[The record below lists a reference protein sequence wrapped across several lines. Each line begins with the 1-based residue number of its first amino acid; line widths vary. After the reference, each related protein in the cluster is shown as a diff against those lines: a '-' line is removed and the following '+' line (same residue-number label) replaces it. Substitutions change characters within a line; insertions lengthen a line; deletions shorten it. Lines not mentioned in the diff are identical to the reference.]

1 MNKYFLKMFLSS
13 FLSLFFIEIL
23 FKIISFNT
31 FFDFELLR
39 ITLFTLVFSLLTS
52 FIYTLFKPLV
62 AKILTCITVFTFGL
76 YTLLQLNFK
85 NFMGNFMSLSML
97 GGGGDADRIS
107 NEVSTFISSIR
118 LEYYLCFLP
127 LIILIILFIWKKNWF
142 NYERPT
148 WVNSLVV
155 VGVVVVLHIISLL
168 TLNVTPENQ
177 LKTNKELYKSPT
189 LIDISLKEF
198 GPNRFFIRD
207 LIYFI
212 NGDDTHNIIEIET
225 PTAGEEEPTDYTR
238 YIDDTALKELIANED
253 DEIIKNLHQYYMSQS
268 ITDKNDYTGI
278 FKDKNLVLIMVEA
291 LDLAAV
297 DPDLTPTLYRLT
309 QEGWYFNNYYAPK
322 FSCTTGESEFIAL
335 TSIIP
340 SNSVCTPFTYVDNN
354 YSSSIF
360 NLFNASGYTST
371 SYHGWDDNY
380 YPRTK
385 LHKNMGS
392 TFYNADKLDFSTSG
406 GWTSDLKLMEKI
418 YPMFSQ
424 NDKFL
429 SFIITVSMHFS
440 YDFDDATTRKNWDQV
455 KDLDT
460 GISMKRYLAKA
471 IEFDQSLEYLID
483 SLEKDGKLDDTVIVI
498 FGDHHPY
505 NLDFDYLAERSPV
518 DRYEDL
524 NEDLMPFIIYNS
536 TVEPQVIT
544 KTASTFDILPTLA
557 NLFDLNYDP
566 RYYTGKDLFSDEET
580 IALFPTGSWVTD
592 KAVYFASKN
601 DYKLKDNSVN
611 EEYIK
616 EINKILSN
624 KFTASD
630 NTLKK
635 DYFKYSVLNSST
647 R

>member
-1 MNKYFLKMFLSS
+1 MNKYFLKIFLMN

-23 FKIISFNT
+23 FKIVSFNS
-31 FFDFELLR
+31 FFDFEMLR
-39 ITLFTLVFSLLTS
+39 IMLFTLVLSLITS
-52 FIYTLFKPLV
+52 FVYTIFKPLI
-62 AKILTCITVFTFGL
+62 AKILTCITVFIFGL
-76 YTLLQLNFK
+76 YTLLQLGFK

-97 GGGGDADRIS
+97 GGGGDADRIR
-107 NEVSTFISSIR
+107 NEVATFISSIR
-118 LEYYLCFLP
+118 IEYYLCFLP
-127 LIILIILFIWKKNWF
+127 LIILIVLFVWKKQWF
-142 NYERPT
+142 NYKKIN
-148 WVNSLVV
+148 WKNSLIIM
-155 VGVVVVLHIISLL
+155 GVIIILHIASLL

-177 LKTNKELYKSPT
+177 LKNNKELYKAPT
-189 LIDISLKEF
+189 LIDISLREF
-198 GPNRFFIRD
+198 GSLRFLIRD

-212 NGDDTHNIIEIET
+212 NGDETHSIIEIDP
-225 PTAGEEEPTDYTR
+225 PTANEEEPTDYTR
-238 YIDDTALKELIANED
+238 YFDDTEWQKLIDNED

-268 ITDKNDYTGI
+268 ITDKNEYTGI

-291 LDLAAV
+291 LDLSAI
-297 DPDLTPTLYRLT
+297 DPELTPTLYRLT
-309 QEGWYFNNYYAPK
+309 KEGWYFDNYYAPK

-340 SNSVCTPFTYVDNN
+340 SNSVCTPFTYVNNN

-385 LHKNMGS
+385 LHQNMGS
-392 TFYNADKLDFSTSG
+392 IFYNSDKLGFSTSG

-418 YPMFSQ
+418 YPMFTQ
-424 NDKFL
+424 NDKFF

-440 YDFDDATTRKNWDQV
+440 YEFDDATTRKNWDKV

-460 GISMKRYLAKA
+460 GITMKRYLAKA

-483 SLEKDGKLDDTVIVI
+483 SLESDGKLDDTVIVI

-518 DRYEDL
+518 DRYEYL

-536 TVEPQVIT
+536 TVEPQVIS
-544 KTASTFDILPTLA
+544 KTASTFDILPTIA

-566 RYYTGKDLFSDEET
+566 RYYIGKDLFSDEET

-592 KAVYFASKN
+592 KAIYIASKN
-601 DYKLKDNSVN
+601 EYKLKDNSIT
-611 EEYIK
+611 EDYIK

-624 KFTASD
+624 KFTASE